1 MDASDLPRPAAEAQG
16 ETDRYRLKREAI
28 IAAAA
33 RQIAGR
39 GLKGLT
45 LVGVAAMVGLNTNSV
60 TYYFRKKELL
70 AEAAVEDALARFALV
85 LAPDDAPEL
94 GPRAYLHAVLARN
107 FALAAAIR
115 RDEEAPLTVLSDM
128 RALEEPARSRLI
140 SRYFGL
146 VARVAERI
154 GPCEAESEAGGTGGK
169 GRALARAQLLCDVLH
184 WSRTWQR
191 LYAVED
197 FPRVEARL
205 ADLLEHGLAPSGQG
219 WQVTPLPVEEEEA
232 PPPGASPEAYLR
244 VATRLINDR
253 GYRGASVERIAGE
266 LQLSKGSFYHHLS
279 GKDDLVRACFDRS
292 FSRVTAT
299 QHRAAALPLSEW
311 DKLGAAVS
319 TLLEAQLGGEEP
331 LLRDTALLALPEE
344 IRPEAIAR
352 SDRLARRFAGMI
364 SDGIAE
370 GTIRAVDPA
379 IASQCVMGLI
389 NSAVDMTARAG
400 RWPSRAALIRDYADP
415 LMTGFFPQG

>member
-60 TYYFRKKELL
+60 TYYFRKKDLL
-70 AEAAVEDALARFALV
+70 AEAAVEDALTRFARV
-85 LAPDDAPEL
+85 VDPDDAPEL
-94 GPRAYLHAVLARN
+94 GPRAYLCAVLARN

-140 SRYFGL
+140 SRYFEL

-154 GPCEAESEAGGTGGK
+154 GPCEAEPGTGETGGK

-184 WSRTWQR
+184 WSRTWLR

-219 WQVTPLPVEEEEA
+219 WQVAPLRVEEQEA

-311 DKLGAAVS
+311 EKLGTAIS

-389 NSAVDMTARAG
+389 NSAVDMAARAG

-415 LMTGFFPQG
+415 LMTGFFPKG